1 MGSSRTFVSCCYPGG
16 TTDKEIMEDSGGQRD
31 TRHDNL
37 FSVKSREER
46 MTDLFYAAG
55 CLEGHSALEWG
66 TTHKNEAR
74 REFTAL
80 MGLQV
85 STGCNM

>member
-1 MGSSRTFVSCCYPGG
+1 
-16 TTDKEIMEDSGGQRD
+16 MEDSGGQRD
-31 TRHDNL
+31 TRHDDL
-37 FSVKSREER
+37 FPVKTIEER
-46 MTDLFYAAG
+46 MTDLFYTADR
-55 CLEGHSALEWG
+55 LEGHSALEWG
-66 TTHKNEAR
+66 TTHENEAK